1 MKIIAQFI
9 FITTLLLFASCA
21 EEPNANVENNNTDE
35 KKVETQKSAVSDDFT
50 ILSEKVNLP
59 FEPEDVLWQEETQS
73 EGKKITAVIK
83 FFQED
88 MGKLKPML
96 EKVEVNQEVGIE
108 PEDWFP
114 DELKTKA
121 EQTGDGNIRGIYY
134 KTTPFQKDSY
144 NKGTLVQLPNTEYFI
159 LYIST
164 N

>member
-21 EEPNANVENNNTDE
+21 EEPNANVENNNIAE

-50 ILSEKVNLP
+50 ILSEKVKLP

-88 MGKLKPML
+88 MGKLMPML